1 MSRFLFVIFAVSWL
15 FPSLASAQPTSSPP
29 VTSVGVDMASAE
41 PSFPR
46 IDGAGGVFAVPAE
59 MPERNSVHRLV
70 IDAAGDERT
79 PAGLNRRLDAA
90 ARAVNL
96 YALAGVPPE
105 SVKIAVVVHGKA
117 TAAVLSDEA
126 FNAKFGMANPDADLL
141 AKLRRAGVEIHVCG
155 QALMHQ
161 GYSLEEVHADVRV
174 SLSAITKLAS
184 LQAAGYSLIP

>member
-1 MSRFLFVIFAVSWL
+1 MVRIVCVTFALLCL
-15 FPSLASAQPTSSPP
+15 FPATSGALQPGSP
-29 VTSVGVDMASAE
+29 TGTAAGVDIASAE
-41 PSFPR
+41 ESFPR
-46 IDGAGGVFAVPAE
+46 IEGAGGVFAVPAE
-59 MPERNSVHRLV
+59 MPERNTVHRLV
-70 IDAAGDERT
+70 LDVAGDERT

-105 SVKIAVVVHGKA
+105 NVKIAVVVHGKA

-126 FNAKFGMANPDADLL
+126 FNEKFGTANPDADLL

-155 QALMHQ
+155 QALMHH

-174 SLSAITKLAS
+174 SLSAMTKLAS

>member
-1 MSRFLFVIFAVSWL
+1 MLRTLFATVALMCL
-15 FPSLASAQPTSSPP
+15 FPGTTGAHPPGSPTTT
-29 VTSVGVDMASAE
+29 VAGVDGASAE
-41 PSFPR
+41 MLFPR
-46 IDGAGGVFAVPAE
+46 IEGAGGVFAVAAD
-59 MPERNSVHRLV
+59 MPERNTVHRLV
-70 IDAAGDERT
+70 LDAAGDERT

-105 SVKIAVVVHGKA
+105 NVKIAVVVHGKA

-126 FNAKFGMANPDADLL
+126 FREKFGVANPDAGLL
-141 AKLRRAGVEIHVCG
+141 AKLHRAEVEVHVCG

-161 GYSLEEVHADVRV
+161 GYSPDEVHADVRV
-174 SLSAITKLAS
+174 SLSAMTKLAS